1 MKKMTKKIPIGLGGV
16 MALILSVLLAGM
28 PAFAEENRVP
38 DLESNS
44 CSIALTFAA
53 DNKTYPLS
61 GAEFCIDRIA
71 DLKVRGGGAVYTLTK
86 DYRDTDVAF
95 DGMSVED
102 SDQAARAC
110 YEAAKTKQDQG
121 ILHATTDQ
129 NGTAVFSDLTP
140 GAYLV
145 WEERAESGTAKDY
158 SLCNP
163 FLVLAPEYDS
173 AQGTWRYQTAA
184 YPKSSVTK
192 KSTGSIGENLG
203 SSVGSSDTGSTATT
217 TPVKKPDQTVKGA
230 TRSFTA
236 TKEVLLNGKS
246 VDGTEVPAG
255 SSVVFRI
262 WVTNNSGAD
271 QDVEFG
277 DELQDGITFVSTA
290 SPNFVQDGNSL
301 HWKLAAVPDGGD
313 AYVEFT
319 AKLPEKAGT
328 YSNSAYVLVG
338 GVTQQTNEVTC
349 TISNT
354 GSVKGANREKS
365 DSVPETGTNAAS
377 RQTSDDSKIE
387 MYVLMVIAGMAL
399 LIGTILSKKGAGK
412 Q

>member
-1 MKKMTKKIPIGLGGV
+1 MKQILRKMRIGLSTA
-16 MALILSVLLAGM
+16 MALLLAASLATI
-28 PAFAEENRVP
+28 PAKAEENRVP
-38 DLESNS
+38 DLENTSS
-44 CSIALTFAA
+44 SITVTFAA
-53 DNKTYPLS
+53 DNKTVALT
-61 GAEFCIDRIA
+61 GAVFCIDKVA
-71 DLKVRGGGAVYTLTK
+71 DLEVHGGGAFYTLTK
-86 DYRDTDVAF
+86 DYEDTGITF
-95 DGMSVED
+95 DGMSVD
-102 SDQAARAC
+102 NADQAAKTF
-110 YEAAKTKQDQG
+110 YGIAKAKENQSFLTG
-121 ILHATTDQ
+121 ETDR
-129 NGTAVFSDLTP
+129 NGSCTFSDLTP

-145 WEERAESGTAKDY
+145 WEETTNNGTAQGY

-163 FLVLAPEYDS
+163 FLLFAPEYDS
-173 AQGTWRYQTAA
+173 SSASWKYQVAS
-184 YPKSSVTK
+184 YPKSEVTK
-192 KSTGSIGENLG
+192 KNSGNSGGNNGGGSDSGGSKAAAASTH
-203 SSVGSSDTGSTATT
+203 SVR
-217 TPVKKPDQTVKGA
+217 GA
-230 TRSFTA
+230 KRSFTVS
-236 TKEVLLNGKS
+236 KEVLMNGQS
-246 VDGTEVPAG
+246 VDGMTVPAG
-255 SSVVFRI
+255 SSVVYRI
-262 WVTNNSGAD
+262 RVSNNMGEP

-277 DELQDGITFVSTA
+277 DALQDGITFVSTA

-301 HWKLAAVPDGGD
+301 HWKLSAVPDGGD

>member
-1 MKKMTKKIPIGLGGV
+1 MKKMMKKIPIGLGGV
-16 MALILSVLLAGM
+16 IALILSVLLAGM

-38 DLESNS
+38 DLESS
-44 CSIALTFAA
+44 ACSVTLTFAA

-61 GAEFCIDRIA
+61 GADFCIDRIA

-86 DYRDTDVAF
+86 DYRDTGAAF

-102 SDQAARAC
+102 SDQVARAC
-110 YEAAKTKQDQG
+110 YEVAKAKQNQG

-145 WEERAESGTAKDY
+145 WEEKAESGTAKDY

-173 AQGTWRYQTAA
+173 AAGSWRYETAA

-192 KSTGSIGENLG
+192 KSSGNAGGTPGSSGGSADAGSI
-203 SSVGSSDTGSTATT
+203 TA
-217 TPVKKPDQTVKGA
+217 PVPGKKNGQAVKGV

-236 TKEVLLNGKS
+236 TKEVLLHGES

-255 SSVVFRI
+255 AYVVYRI
-262 WVTNNSGAD
+262 RVTNNTGKA

-277 DELQDGITFVSTA
+277 DSLQGGITFVSTA
-290 SPNFVQDGNSL
+290 SPNFVQENDKL
-301 HWKLAAVPDGGD
+301 HWKLPAVPDGGE

-328 YSNSAYVLVG
+328 YSNSAFVLIDG
-338 GVTQQTNEVTC
+338 ATQQTNEVTC
-349 TISNT
+349 TIGEAT
-354 GSVKGANREKS
+354 GAVKGASRALV
-365 DSVPETGTNAAS
+365 DTGSGTSAVS

-387 MYVLMVIAGMAL
+387 MYILMVIAGIAL

>member
-86 DYRDTDVAF
+86 DYQDTGVAF

-110 YEAAKTKQDQG
+110 YEVAKTKQDQG

-192 KSTGSIGENLG
+192 KSTESTGENPG
-203 SSVGSSDTGSTATT
+203 SSGGSSDTGSTATT
-217 TPVKKPDQTVKGA
+217 TPVKKPNHTVKGA

-236 TKEVLLNGKS
+236 TKEVLLDGKS

-262 WVTNNSGAD
+262 RVTNNTGKA

-277 DELQDGITFVSTA
+277 DSLQGGITFVSTE
-290 SPNFVQDGNSL
+290 SPNFVQDGDAL
-301 HWKLAAVPDGGD
+301 HWKLPAVPDGGE

-319 AKLPEKAGT
+319 AALPKEPGT
-328 YSNSAYVLVG
+328 YSNSAFVLVD
-338 GVTQQTNEVTC
+338 GVTQQTNTVTC
-349 TISNT
+349 TVGN
-354 GSVKGANREKS
+354 GGEVLGANRNPNET
-365 DSVPETGTNAAS
+365 VPETGAEAAS
-377 RQTSDDSKIE
+377 RQTSDNSMTG
-387 MYVLMVIAGMAL
+387 MYVLIVIAGATL
-399 LIGTILSKKGAGK
+399 LAGILLSGRKEKK
-412 Q
+412 

>member
-16 MALILSVLLAGM
+16 MAMILSVLLAGM

-38 DLESNS
+38 DLESSS

-86 DYRDTDVAF
+86 DYRDTGVAF

-110 YEAAKTKQDQG
+110 YKAAKTKQDQG

-145 WEERAESGTAKDY
+145 WEERAESGAAKDY

-163 FLVLAPEYDS
+163 FLVFAPEYDS

-192 KSTGSIGENLG
+192 KSTGCIGENP
-203 SSVGSSDTGSTATT
+203 GSSDTGSTATT

-246 VDGTEVPAG
+246 VDGKTVSAG
-255 SSVVFRI
+255 SYVVYRI

-277 DELQDGITFVSTA
+277 DGLQDGITFVSTA
-290 SPNFVQDGNSL
+290 SPNFVQDGDAL
-301 HWKLAAVPDGGD
+301 HWKLPAVPDGGE

-319 AKLPEKAGT
+319 AALPKEPGT
-328 YSNSAYVLVG
+328 YSNSAFVLVD
-338 GVTQQTNEVTC
+338 GVTQQTNTVTC
-349 TISNT
+349 TVGN
-354 GSVKGANREKS
+354 GGEVLGANRNPNET
-365 DSVPETGTNAAS
+365 VPETGAEAAS
-377 RQTSDDSKIE
+377 RQTSDNSMTE
-387 MYVLMVIAGMAL
+387 MYVLIVIAGAAL
-399 LIGTILSKKGAGK
+399 LAGILLSGRKEKK
-412 Q
+412 